1 MLTEKEIEFLREEL
15 ATAKNPLF
23 FYDDDPDGLSSF
35 LLLYRMH
42 REGRGIIVKSTPKI
56 DKRWVQKVQENNPD
70 KIFIL
75 DVPMVEQEFV
85 DEVKLPV
92 FHIDHHE
99 PLQLNKVHYFN
110 PRIKDKEAYIP
121 TTRMAYQI
129 NGDEKDLWIATVGCL
144 ADWHLPDFIDEFIQ
158 KYPELL
164 PKKKD
169 LPDAVFKQPIG
180 KLVRIFSFLLKGQT
194 SDVRKSV
201 KILSRITSPTEILN
215 QESSAGRFL
224 YKRFENINIEYVRIL
239 KLAKKNISRNKLLL
253 FYYSDEK
260 WSFTADLA
268 NELMQMYP
276 KKVVLIARKKSGE
289 MKCSLR
295 AQQNIRDALEKALV
309 GINGY
314 GGGHESACGAVIKE
328 ENWEQFLENFRREIE

>member
-35 LLLYRMH
+35 LLLYRKH

-85 DEVKLPV
+85 DEVKRPI
-92 FHIDHHE
+92 FHLDHHE
-99 PLQLNKVHYFN
+99 PLHLEKVHYFN
-110 PRIKDKEAYIP
+110 PRIKDKDAYIP

-129 NGDEKDLWIATVGCL
+129 NGDEKDLWIAAVGCL
-144 ADWHLPDFIDEFIQ
+144 ADWHMPDFIDEFIL
-158 KYPELL
+158 KYPGLL

-224 YKRFENINIEYVRIL
+224 YKRFESINIEYVRIL

-253 FYYSDEK
+253 FYYSDAK

-276 KKVVLIARKKSGE
+276 KKIILIARKKSGE

-314 GGGHESACGAVIKE
+314 GGGHEFACGAVIKE
-328 ENWEQFLENFRREIE
+328 ENWEQFLDHFKREME